1 MGAFLVISLFSCT
14 FAKFFYM
21 EQTKEKGQGVRR
33 AVDTT
38 RHHRE
43 NGWDYRG
50 RAVYHFTFPVEGR
63 FPLFGT
69 LEGESAERAFIKL
82 NPFGYRVY
90 QILCGLPQFYAA
102 KGFALKVLAQK
113 VMPDHIHLVI
123 QVLEPLPQSIGAVV
137 RGFKSAC
144 TKVYKQEFL
153 SCGENAAE
161 VHSIA
166 NQQENAAEMHSRGGQ
181 QGNAAEVHSI
191 ASQQGNAAE
200 MHSRGEQQGDAAE
213 MHSIASQQGN
223 AAEMHGRASQQGNA
237 AEVHSIAN
245 RQGDAAE
252 MHGRGE
258 QQGNAAEVHGKASQ
272 QGNAA
277 EVHGIAN
284 QQGNAAALMHFA
296 RIFANRNSI
305 WQQDAAYYHERILH
319 APGQLHRMINYVKDN
334 PRRLWLK
341 KNNPDL
347 FRLHR
352 HTDVCGLSFTSLG
365 NHFLLDWHD
374 NQTVEMSRNATVEQI
389 QIRLQLAMAAAQNG
403 AVTYT
408 AAISK
413 GEQLIARTLRKQG
426 YPLVVLLSDGFP
438 KEGSPH
444 ERFYK
449 PGGIYFEACSR
460 GQLLLLEPTE
470 QTFLNADIQS
480 AVEETLRRKAAER
493 HYSYEQIPLKSQRY
507 RFVALNEIAKRL
519 ARIER

>member
-1 MGAFLVISLFSCT
+1 MVISLFSCT

-21 EQTKEKGQGVRR
+21 EQTKGKGQGVRR

-69 LEGESAERAFIKL
+69 LEGESAERAFIRL

-144 TKVYKQEFL
+144 TMVYKQEFL

-166 NQQENAAEMHSRGGQ
+166 NR
-181 QGNAAEVHSI
+181 
-191 ASQQGNAAE
+191 
-200 MHSRGEQQGDAAE
+200 
-213 MHSIASQQGN
+213 
-223 AAEMHGRASQQGNA
+223 QGNA

-245 RQGDAAE
+245 RQG
-252 MHGRGE
+252 
-258 QQGNAAEVHGKASQ
+258 
-272 QGNAA
+272 
-277 EVHGIAN
+277 
-284 QQGNAAALMHFA
+284 NAAALMHFARMHFA

-319 APGQLHRMINYVKDN
+319 APGQLNRMINYVKDN

-352 HTDVCGLSFTSLG
+352 HTEMCGLSFTSLG

-374 NQTVEMSRNATVEQI
+374 NQTVEMPRNATVEQV
-389 QIRLQLAMAAAQNG
+389 QKRLQLAMAAAQNG

-438 KEGSPH
+438 KDGSPH

-449 PGGIYFEACSR
+449 PGGIYFEACSK

-493 HYSYEQIPLKSQRY
+493 HYGYKQIPLKSQRY

>member
-1 MGAFLVISLFSCT
+1 MVISLFSCT

-21 EQTKEKGQGVRR
+21 EQTKGKGQGVRR

-69 LEGESAERAFIKL
+69 LEGESAERAFIRL

-123 QVLEPLPQSIGAVV
+123 QVLEPLPHSIGAVV

-153 SCGENAAE
+153 SCGENTAE
-161 VHSIA
+161 VHS
-166 NQQENAAEMHSRGGQ
+166 
-181 QGNAAEVHSI
+181 
-191 ASQQGNAAE
+191 
-200 MHSRGEQQGDAAE
+200 
-213 MHSIASQQGN
+213 
-223 AAEMHGRASQQGNA
+223 
-237 AEVHSIAN
+237 
-245 RQGDAAE
+245 
-252 MHGRGE
+252 RGE
-258 QQGNAAEVHGKASQ
+258 QQGNAAEVHGI
-272 QGNAA
+272 G
-277 EVHGIAN
+277 E

-319 APGQLHRMINYVKDN
+319 APGQLNRMINYVKDN

-352 HTDVCGLSFTSLG
+352 HTEMCGLSFTSLG

-374 NQTVEMSRNATVEQI
+374 NQTVEMPRNATVEQV
-389 QIRLQLAMAAAQNG
+389 QKRLQLAMAAAQNG

-413 GEQLIARTLRKQG
+413 GERLIARTLRKQG

-438 KEGSPH
+438 KDGSPH

-480 AVEETLRRKAAER
+480 AVEGTLRRKAAER
-493 HYSYEQIPLKSQRY
+493 HYGYKQIPLKSQRY

>member
-1 MGAFLVISLFSCT
+1 MVISLFSCT

-21 EQTKEKGQGVRR
+21 EQTKGKGQGVRR

-69 LEGESAERAFIKL
+69 LEGESAERAFIRL

-161 VHSIA
+161 VY
-166 NQQENAAEMHSRGGQ
+166 SRGEQ
-181 QGNAAEVHSI
+181 QGDAAEV
-191 ASQQGNAAE
+191 
-200 MHSRGEQQGDAAE
+200 HSRGEQQGDAAE
-213 MHSIASQQGN
+213 VHSRGEQQGDAAEVHSIGEQQGN
-223 AAEMHGRASQQGNA
+223 AAEVHGIGEQQGNA

-245 RQGDAAE
+245 
-252 MHGRGE
+252 
-258 QQGNAAEVHGKASQ
+258 QQE
-272 QGNAA
+272 
-277 EVHGIAN
+277 
-284 QQGNAAALMHFA
+284 NAAALMHFA

-319 APGQLHRMINYVKDN
+319 APGQLNRMINYVKDN

-352 HTDVCGLSFTSLG
+352 HTEVCGLSFTSLG

-374 NQTVEMSRNATVEQI
+374 NQTVEMPRNATVEQV
-389 QIRLQLAMAAAQNG
+389 QKRLQLAMAAAQNG

-449 PGGIYFEACSR
+449 PGGIYFEACSK

-480 AVEETLRRKAAER
+480 AVEETLRHKAAGR
-493 HYSYEQIPLKSQRY
+493 HYGYKQIPLKSQRY

>member
-1 MGAFLVISLFSCT
+1 MGAFLIISLFSCT

-21 EQTKEKGQGVRR
+21 EQTKGKGQGVRR

-123 QVLEPLPQSIGAVV
+123 QVLEPLSQSIGAVV

-144 TKVYKQEFL
+144 TMVYKQEFL

-166 NQQENAAEMHSRGGQ
+166 NR
-181 QGNAAEVHSI
+181 QGNAT
-191 ASQQGNAAE
+191 
-200 MHSRGEQQGDAAE
+200 
-213 MHSIASQQGN
+213 
-223 AAEMHGRASQQGNA
+223 
-237 AEVHSIAN
+237 EVHSIAN
-245 RQGDAAE
+245 RQG
-252 MHGRGE
+252 
-258 QQGNAAEVHGKASQ
+258 NAAEVHSRAS
-272 QGNAA
+272 
-277 EVHGIAN
+277 

-319 APGQLHRMINYVKDN
+319 APGQLNRMINYVKDN

-352 HTDVCGLSFTSLG
+352 HTEMCGLSFTSLG

-374 NQTVEMSRNATVEQI
+374 NQTVEMPRNATVEQV
-389 QIRLQLAMAAAQNG
+389 QKRLQLAMAAAQNG

-449 PGGIYFEACSR
+449 PGGIYFEACSK

>member
-1 MGAFLVISLFSCT
+1 MVISLFSCT

-21 EQTKEKGQGVRR
+21 EQTKGKGQGVRR

-69 LEGESAERAFIKL
+69 LEGESAERAFIRL

-144 TKVYKQEFL
+144 TMVYKQEFL

-161 VHSIA
+161 VHGIG
-166 NQQENAAEMHSRGGQ
+166 EQ
-181 QGNAAEVHSI
+181 QGNAAEV
-191 ASQQGNAAE
+191 
-200 MHSRGEQQGDAAE
+200 
-213 MHSIASQQGN
+213 
-223 AAEMHGRASQQGNA
+223 
-237 AEVHSIAN
+237 
-245 RQGDAAE
+245 
-252 MHGRGE
+252 HGRGE
-258 QQGNAAEVHGKASQ
+258 QQGNAAEVHG
-272 QGNAA
+272 
-277 EVHGIAN
+277 IAN
-284 QQGNAAALMHFA
+284 RQGNAAALMHFA

-319 APGQLHRMINYVKDN
+319 APGQLNRMINYVKDN

-352 HTDVCGLSFTSLG
+352 HTEMCGLSFTSLG

-374 NQTVEMSRNATVEQI
+374 NQTVEMPRNATVEQV
-389 QIRLQLAMAAAQNG
+389 QIRLQTAMAAAQNG

-438 KEGSPH
+438 KDGSPH

-449 PGGIYFEACSR
+449 PGGIYFEACSK
-460 GQLLLLEPTE
+460 GQLLILEPTE

-493 HYSYEQIPLKSQRY
+493 HYGYKQIPLKSQRY

-519 ARIER
+519 ARIES

>member
-1 MGAFLVISLFSCT
+1 MPCFKALWVPFLVISLFSCT

-21 EQTKEKGQGVRR
+21 EQTKEKGQGFRR

-153 SCGENAAE
+153 SCGENT
-161 VHSIA
+161 
-166 NQQENAAEMHSRGGQ
+166 AEMHGIG
-181 QGNAAEVHSI
+181 E
-191 ASQQGNAAE
+191 QQGNAAE
-200 MHSRGEQQGDAAE
+200 MHSRGEQQG
-213 MHSIASQQGN
+213 N
-223 AAEMHGRASQQGNA
+223 
-237 AEVHSIAN
+237 
-245 RQGDAAE
+245 AAE

-258 QQGNAAEVHGKASQ
+258 QQGDATEVHS
-272 QGNAA
+272 
-277 EVHGIAN
+277 IAN
-284 QQGNAAALMHFA
+284 RQGNAAAFMHFA
-296 RIFANRNSI
+296 RIFAGRNSI

-319 APGQLHRMINYVKDN
+319 APGQLNRMINYVKDN

-352 HTDVCGLSFTSLG
+352 HTKMCGLSFTSLG

-374 NQTVEMSRNATVEQI
+374 NQTVEMPRNATVEQV
-389 QIRLQLAMAAAQNG
+389 QKRLQLAMAAAQNG

-449 PGGIYFEACSR
+449 PGGIYFEACSK

-480 AVEETLRRKAAER
+480 AVEETLRSKAAER
-493 HYSYEQIPLKSQRY
+493 HYGYKQIPLKSQRY